1 MSGQSLEYEQSA
13 AATRWWQLALAMIAM
28 MAASSPQYVWA
39 LFVPPLQAK
48 LGVTLSAL
56 QVTFALFSICQC
68 GLGPMHGYFAEKFTP
83 RQFAAMGGALVGASW
98 VLSSYVIELPL
109 LYVTYGVLS
118 GIGTGMIYVATVEL
132 VTRWFPERR
141 GFAIGMVA
149 GSYGFGAVIT
159 TFPIDASIKASGYQ
173 QTLLIYGLVLGIVSV
188 LVALGMR
195 HPPIDPAR
203 QHRENPASAGIA
215 KRNYTSAEMLR
226 TPIFWLMFAMM
237 SMMATGGLMVIS
249 QIGAFARDFG
259 VTKDTLVLGMAA
271 LPLALTLDRVANGL
285 TRPFFGWVS
294 DRIGRENTMTVAFLM
309 EGVTILLMLL
319 FGSNPVLF
327 VLLSGVIFFGWGE
340 IYSLFPAMQGD
351 LFGQKHAANNFG
363 FLLVATAVGSI
374 LGGPL
379 AALLFEQSHS
389 WTVVFSIVSGLDVLT
404 AVLALIV
411 LKPMRR
417 RFLEGDAIR
426 PEPAASLL

>member
-1 MSGQSLEYEQSA
+1 MSAQNLKSEQSA
-13 AATRWWQLALAMIAM
+13 AMTRWWQLALAMIAM

-98 VLSSYVIELPL
+98 ILSSYVVELPW
-109 LYVTYGVLS
+109 LYITYGVLS

-132 VTRWFPERR
+132 VSLWFPQRR

-159 TFPIDASIKASGYQ
+159 TFPIDASIRASGYQ
-173 QTLLIYGLVLGIVSV
+173 QTLLIYGLVLGIVSI

-203 QHRENPASAGIA
+203 QQREDLAETKFA

-226 TPIFWLMFAMM
+226 TPIFWLMFVMM

-259 VTKDTLVLGMAA
+259 IGKDTLVLGMAA
-271 LPLALTLDRVANGL
+271 LPLALTIDRVANGL

-294 DRIGRENTMTVAFLM
+294 DRIGREHTMTVAFLL
-309 EGVTILLMLL
+309 EGVAILFMLI
-319 FGSNPVLF
+319 FGRNPVWF
-327 VLLSGVIFFGWGE
+327 VMLSGFIFFGWGE
-340 IYSLFPAMQGD
+340 IYSLFPAIQGD

-389 WTVVFSIVSGLDVLT
+389 WTLVFSIVSGLDILT
-404 AVLALIV
+404 AILALVV

-417 RFLEGDAIR
+417 RFLEGDALQSDL
-426 PEPAASLL
+426 AASLL